1 MSRGLK
7 LYTKIDSKSWPDEKS
22 GRFKH
27 CGADQG
33 LKKKL
38 GKNRQ
43 FCVNTLRELSEVEKL
58 GSSIHYSNERA
69 RHH

>member
-33 LKKKL
+33 LKKVGQKSAIL
-38 GKNRQ
+38 CEYAERTFRG
-43 FCVNTLRELSEVEKL
+43 RETWF
-58 GSSIHYSNERA
+58 
-69 RHH
+69 

>member
-33 LKKKL
+33 LKKSWAKI
-38 GKNRQ
+38 GN
-43 FCVNTLRELSEVEKL
+43 FV
-58 GSSIHYSNERA
+58 
-69 RHH
+69 